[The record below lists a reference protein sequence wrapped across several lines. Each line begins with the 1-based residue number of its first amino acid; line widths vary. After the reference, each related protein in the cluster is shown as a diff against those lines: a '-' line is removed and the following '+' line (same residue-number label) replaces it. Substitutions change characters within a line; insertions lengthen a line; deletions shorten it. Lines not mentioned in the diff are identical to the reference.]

1 MQQSS
6 SGRFI
11 SVLVAGIVCGFLA
24 VVVTIGHG
32 SLLFSGDL
40 QGLMPAA
47 LGLALFSTTV
57 MTIFAVLGG
66 SESDIIPIA
75 QEIPIVAMI
84 SIVSAVAAAID
95 PSVPNEA
102 RTATIFAAVAVTTLA
117 TALVTLLLGY
127 CRLGGLIRFAPY
139 PVIAGFLTGT
149 GWLILLGGI
158 SVTSNQ
164 APSLGLLPQLLQAP
178 LMLQMGL
185 MIGLVVVLFATERLF
200 KNPFAVPAVLL
211 AVLVAFNLVVWV
223 QGEGYE
229 PFRATGWLIR
239 MPEAGNFWP
248 PVELSTLASVDW
260 RAVVSG
266 MLTLPIVIVI
276 TVVALL
282 MNTTGIELHAD
293 RDMDLN
299 QEMRSNGLM
308 NLLVGAG
315 GGLPGYSAV
324 SLTLIIHQL
333 HANSRWVGVIVV
345 AMTISAL
352 FLGSVL
358 LDAVPAILL
367 GAVLV
372 WVGGSLMYDWLVRA
386 RRRLDPFEYAVILLI
401 ALVIVLVSFPVG
413 ILVGLIAAICL
424 FAFQYGRVDIVRH
437 ELTGADWHTSGHV
450 SGRRQELLRQ
460 HGAGIVIVRLQ
471 GFLFFGTADRLRKR
485 VQERMEGGGRYLV
498 IDFHRVS
505 GMDSSAVQSFIRLS
519 QVAAKRD
526 FTVILTGLAERPR
539 QALLRN
545 GLAIGEGSPVRI
557 EPDLERG
564 LRWCEEALL
573 SGLDADL
580 APADG
585 WTLHTLLQAFLKRD
599 ALAATIA
606 AYCRKLDI
614 AAGDPLIVQGGASS
628 DIFFIESGTAT
639 VEMTGNGRV
648 SVSLATVGPGDAVGE
663 ISFYLQEPRTASI
676 VAREALV
683 AWCFSREDLE
693 RLAVDLPEA
702 AVGFHT
708 AMAALLS
715 RRLSVTNRLV
725 GFLAN

>member
-11 SVLVAGIVCGFLA
+11 SVLVAGIVCGFLS

-66 SESDIIPIA
+66 SKSDIIPMA
-75 QEIPIVAMI
+75 QEIPIIAMV
-84 SIVSAVAAAID
+84 SIVSAVAAGVD
-95 PSVPNEA
+95 PSLGDAA
-102 RTATIFAAVAVTTLA
+102 RTATIFAAVAVTTTV

-127 CRLGGLIRFAPY
+127 CRLGGLIRFTPY

-158 SVTSNQ
+158 SVTTNQ
-164 APSLGLLPQLLQAP
+164 TPSFALLPQLLEAP
-178 LMLQMGL
+178 LMLQFGL
-185 MIGLVVVLFATERLF
+185 MVALVVVLFATERLF
-200 KNPFAVPAVLL
+200 RNAFAVPAVLL
-211 AVLVAFNLVVWV
+211 AVLVVFNLAVLF

-229 PFRATGWLIR
+229 PFRAGGWLIR

-248 PVELSTLASVDW
+248 PVELSTLALVDW
-260 RAVVSG
+260 GAVLRG

-276 TVVALL
+276 TIVAFL

-308 NLLVGAG
+308 NLLVGIG
-315 GGLPGYSAV
+315 GGLPGYPAV

-333 HANSRWVGVIVV
+333 NANSRWVGIIVV
-345 AMTISAL
+345 AMTLAAL
-352 FLGSVL
+352 LLGNLL

-401 ALVIVLVSFPVG
+401 ALVIVLVSFPIG
-413 ILVGLIAAICL
+413 ILVGLIAAIVL
-424 FAFQYGRVDIVRH
+424 FAFQYGRIDIVRH

-450 SGRRQELLRQ
+450 SGERQELLRQ

-485 VQERMEGGGRYLV
+485 VQDRMEDGGRFLV
-498 IDFHRVS
+498 IDFRRVS

-519 QVAAKRD
+519 QVAAKRG

-539 QALLRN
+539 QSLILN
-545 GLAIGEGSPVRI
+545 GLTIGEGSPVRI

-564 LRWCEEALL
+564 LRWCEDALL
-573 SGLDADL
+573 SELGAGL

-585 WTLHTLLQAFLKRD
+585 WTLHSLLQAFLKRD

-606 AYCRKLDI
+606 AYCQKLDI

-639 VEMTGNGRV
+639 VEIAGNGGV

-663 ISFYLQEPRTASI
+663 ISFYLHEPRSASI
-676 VAREALV
+676 VARNALV
-683 AWCFSREDLE
+683 AWRFSRGDLE
-693 RLAVDLPEA
+693 RLAAELPEA

-725 GFLAN
+725 GFLAD

>member
-1 MQQSS
+1 MHQTS

-11 SVLVAGIVCGFLA
+11 SVLVAGIVCGFLS

-66 SESDIIPIA
+66 SKSDIIPIA
-75 QEIPIVAMI
+75 QEIPIVAMV

-95 PSVPNEA
+95 PSLPVEA
-102 RTATIFAAVAVTTLA
+102 RTATIFAAVAVTTMA
-117 TALVTLLLGY
+117 TALVTLILGY
-127 CRLGGLIRFAPY
+127 CRLGGLIRFTPY

-158 SVTSNQ
+158 SVTTNQ
-164 APSLGLLPQLLQAP
+164 TPSVALLPQLLHAP
-178 LMLQMGL
+178 LMLQVGL
-185 MIGLVVVLFATERLF
+185 MLALVAVLFATERMF
-200 KNPFAVPAVLL
+200 KTPFAVPAVLL
-211 AVLVAFNLVVWV
+211 AVLVAFNLAVWI
-223 QGEGYE
+223 QGNGYE
-229 PFRATGWLIR
+229 SFRAGGWLIR
-239 MPEAGNFWP
+239 MPEAGKFWP
-248 PVELSTLASVDW
+248 PVELSALASVDW
-260 RAVVSG
+260 SSVARG

-276 TVVALL
+276 TIVALL

-293 RDMDLN
+293 RDLDLN

-386 RRRLDPFEYAVILLI
+386 RRRLDPFEYGVILLI
-401 ALVIVLVSFPVG
+401 ALVIVLVSFPIG
-413 ILVGLIAAICL
+413 ILVGLIAAIFL

-437 ELTGADWHTSGHV
+437 ELTGADWHTSGDV
-450 SGRRQELLRQ
+450 SGERHELLRQ

-485 VQERMEGGGRYLV
+485 VQDRMEGGGRLLL
-498 IDFHRVS
+498 IDFQRVS

-519 QVAAKRD
+519 QVAAKRE
-526 FTVILTGLAERPR
+526 FTVILTGLSERPR
-539 QALLRN
+539 QALIRN
-545 GLAIGEGSPVRI
+545 GLKIGEGSPVRI

-564 LRWCEEALL
+564 LRWCEDSLL
-573 SGLDADL
+573 SQLGAGLG
-580 APADG
+580 PANG
-585 WTLHTLLQAFLKRD
+585 WTLHSLLQAFLKQD
-599 ALAATIA
+599 TLANTVAS
-606 AYCRKLDI
+606 YCQRLDI
-614 AAGDPLIVQGGASS
+614 APGDPLIVQGGASS
-628 DIFFIESGTAT
+628 DMFFIESGTAT
-639 VEMTGNGRV
+639 VEMAGGGGTPV
-648 SVSLATVGPGDAVGE
+648 ALATVGPGDAVGE
-663 ISFYLQEPRTASI
+663 ISFYLRERRSASI

-683 AWCFSREDLE
+683 VWCFSREDLE
-693 RLAVDLPEA
+693 RLAADLPEA

-715 RRLSVTNRLV
+715 RRLAVTNRLV

>member
-1 MQQSS
+1 MHQTS

-11 SVLVAGIVCGFLA
+11 SVLVAGIVCGFLS

-66 SESDIIPIA
+66 SKSDIIPIA
-75 QEIPIVAMI
+75 QEIPIVAMV

-95 PSVPNEA
+95 PSLPVEA
-102 RTATIFAAVAVTTLA
+102 RAATIFAAVAVTTMA
-117 TALVTLLLGY
+117 TALVTLILGY
-127 CRLGGLIRFAPY
+127 CRLGGLIRFTPY

-158 SVTSNQ
+158 SVTTNQ
-164 APSLGLLPQLLQAP
+164 TPSFALLPQLLHAP
-178 LMLQMGL
+178 LMLQVGL
-185 MIGLVVVLFATERLF
+185 MVALVAVLFATERMF
-200 KNPFAVPAVLL
+200 KTPFAVPAVLL
-211 AVLVAFNLVVWV
+211 AVLVAFNLAVWI
-223 QGEGYE
+223 QGNGYE
-229 PFRATGWLIR
+229 PFRAGGWLIR
-239 MPEAGNFWP
+239 MPEAGKFWP
-248 PVELSTLASVDW
+248 PVELSALTSVDW
-260 RAVVSG
+260 SAVARG

-276 TVVALL
+276 TIVALL

-293 RDMDLN
+293 RDLDLN

-386 RRRLDPFEYAVILLI
+386 RRRLDPFEYGVILLI
-401 ALVIVLVSFPVG
+401 ALVIVLVSFPIG
-413 ILVGLIAAICL
+413 ILVGLIAAIFL

-437 ELTGADWHTSGHV
+437 ELTGADWHTSGDV
-450 SGRRQELLRQ
+450 SGERHELLRQ

-485 VQERMEGGGRYLV
+485 VQDRMEGGGRFLL
-498 IDFHRVS
+498 IDFQRVS

-519 QVAAKRD
+519 QVAAKRE

-539 QALLRN
+539 QALIRN
-545 GLAIGEGSPVRI
+545 GLKIGEGSPVRI

-564 LRWCEEALL
+564 LRWCEDSLL
-573 SGLDADL
+573 SQLGAGLG
-580 APADG
+580 PANG
-585 WTLHTLLQAFLKRD
+585 WTLHSLLQAFLKQET
-599 ALAATIA
+599 LANTVAS
-606 AYCRKLDI
+606 YCQRLDI
-614 AAGDPLIVQGGASS
+614 APGDPLIVQGGASS
-628 DIFFIESGTAT
+628 DMFFIESGTAT
-639 VEMTGNGRV
+639 VEMAGGGGTPV
-648 SVSLATVGPGDAVGE
+648 ALATVGPGDAVGE
-663 ISFYLQEPRTASI
+663 ISFYLRERRSASI

-683 AWCFSREDLE
+683 VWCFSRDDLE
-693 RLAVDLPEA
+693 RLAADLPEA

-715 RRLSVTNRLV
+715 RRLAVTNRLV

>member
-1 MQQSS
+1 MSPSS
-6 SGRFI
+6 SARFI
-11 SVLVAGIVCGFLA
+11 SVLVAGIICGFLA

-57 MTIFAVLGG
+57 MTIFALLGG

-75 QEIPIVAMI
+75 QEIPIVAMV
-84 SIVSAVAAAID
+84 SIVAAVAAAID
-95 PSVPNEA
+95 PSVTGEA
-102 RTATIFAAVAVTTLA
+102 RAATIFAAVAVATTA
-117 TALVTLLLGY
+117 TALVTLVLGY

-158 SVTSNQ
+158 SVTTNQ
-164 APSLGLLPQLLQAP
+164 TPSFALLPQLLHPP
-178 LMLQMGL
+178 LVLQFGL
-185 MIGLVVVLFATERLF
+185 MIALVVVLFATERLF
-200 KNPFAVPAVLL
+200 RNVFAVPAVLL
-211 AVLVAFNLVVWV
+211 AVLVLFNLAVWV
-223 QGEGYE
+223 HGEGYE
-229 PFRATGWLIR
+229 PFRATGWLIQ
-239 MPEAGNFWP
+239 MPAAGNFWP
-248 PVELSTLASVDW
+248 PVRLAAFASVDW
-260 RAVVSG
+260 HAVARG
-266 MLTLPIVIVI
+266 MVTLPIMIVI
-276 TVVALL
+276 TIVALL

-308 NLLVGAG
+308 NLLVGLG
-315 GGLPGYSAV
+315 GGLPGYSSV

-333 HANSRWVGVIVV
+333 NAVSRWVGVIVV
-345 AMTISAL
+345 AMMLSAL
-352 FLGSVL
+352 WFGSVL
-358 LDAVPAILL
+358 IAAVPALLL

-413 ILVGLIAAICL
+413 ILVGLIAAIFL
-424 FAFQYGRVDIVRH
+424 FAFQYGRIDIVRH
-437 ELTGADWHTSGHV
+437 ELTGADWHTSGQV
-450 SGRRQELLRQ
+450 SGERQQLLRQ

-485 VQERMEGGGRYLV
+485 VQDRMEDGGRFLL

-519 QVAAKRD
+519 QVASKRE
-526 FTVILTGLAERPR
+526 FAVILTGLSERLR
-539 QALLRN
+539 QALMRN
-545 GLAIGEGSPVRI
+545 GLAIGAGSSVRI

-564 LRWCEEALL
+564 LRWSEDSLL
-573 SGLDADL
+573 SELGAVLV
-580 APADG
+580 PAEG
-585 WTLHTLLQAFLKRD
+585 WTLHSLLHAFLKRD
-599 ALAATIA
+599 ALATTIG
-606 AYCRKLDI
+606 AYCQKLDI
-614 AAGDPLIVQGGASS
+614 AEGDPLIVQGGASS

-639 VEMTGNGRV
+639 VEMAGDGGI

-663 ISFYLQEPRTASI
+663 ISFYLHEPRTASI
-676 VAREALV
+676 VARNALV
-683 AWCFSREDLE
+683 AWRFSREDLE
-693 RLAVDLPEA
+693 RLATELPEA

-715 RRLSVTNRLV
+715 RRLAVTNRLV
-725 GFLAN
+725 GFLAD